1 MLDIRCPLVDH
12 PLFDE
17 GYARGVSA
25 VITEKTA
32 TSITLLAPGHY
43 PASTTEVFLRR
54 SGEMMSLG
62 KIAVKDG
69 QSPEEFQLYGIVNS
83 KSNTDYPYSIEHIE
97 RGTGKIT
104 RLLKKAGYD
113 MIGVDNSPEM
123 LEIAAETGY
132 QEMPEDEILY
142 LLQDMRELELYGSV
156 RAVVSICDSMN
167 YLLEE
172 TDLLSLFYRVNEY
185 LDPDGIFIF
194 DLNTVYKYRELL
206 GETTIAENREEGS
219 FIWDNYFD
227 EEEQINEYD
236 LTLFIREEEGLYRRF
251 EETHYQRAYELETV
265 KHLLEQA
272 GLEFVAAYDAFTREP
287 VKEDS
292 ERIYVIARSNQE
304 T

>member
-1 MLDIRCPLVDH
+1 MEAYTSFAQVYD
-12 PLFDE
+12 LFMDNVPYE
-17 GYARGVSA
+17 EWSRYIIG
-25 VITEKTA
+25 
-32 TSITLLAPGHY
+32 LLK
-43 PASTTEVFLRR
+43 E
-54 SGEMMSLG
+54 
-62 KIAVKDG
+62 
-69 QSPEEFQLYGIVNS
+69 YGICDGTVL
-83 KSNTDYPYSIEHIE
+83 DLGC
-97 RGTGKIT
+97 GTGKIT

-219 FIWDNYFD
+219 
-227 EEEQINEYD
+227 YD